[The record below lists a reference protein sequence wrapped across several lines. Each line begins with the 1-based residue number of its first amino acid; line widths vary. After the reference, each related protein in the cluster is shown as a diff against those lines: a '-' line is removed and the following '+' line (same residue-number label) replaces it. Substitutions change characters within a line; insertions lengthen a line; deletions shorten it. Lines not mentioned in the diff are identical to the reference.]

1 MRTITNESEIDS
13 SKIYFHGSNN
23 GKISKFDPPNFYKPL
38 FVTSDIDYANA
49 YIEAT
54 TVNGRSQFKEDDDG
68 GKVYMVS
75 LNAAKIK
82 LFDAMKSSDIS
93 RLKKLWPEYIMKS
106 LELRKYSIWSVFIYM
121 LPALVAFYN
130 TPVLKDVDK
139 FRSWVEKDFPDELG
153 TDLLVDGVVEID
165 KKRGKQMEKIL
176 HGVVSSD
183 RDSMW
188 RALFQT
194 IAVFNASLLALGY
207 NAFRNIERKKKVQT
221 DDSIG
226 LMSVETIDSLVPKPL
241 PKEVV
246 EKALDAVGSG
256 KQDANAKMRDM
267 LKRLKSSSFS
277 R

>member
-1 MRTITNESEIDS
+1 MQTITNESEIDS

-54 TVNGRSQFKEDDDG
+54 TVNGRSQFKEDNGG

-75 LNAAKIK
+75 LNAKKIK
-82 LFDAMKSSDIS
+82 LFDATKSSDIA
-93 RLKKLWPEYIMKS
+93 RLKSVWPEYIIKS
-106 LELRKYSIWSVFIYM
+106 LELRKYSIWSVFRYM

-130 TPVLKDVDK
+130 DPIKKDVDK
-139 FRSWVEKDFPDELG
+139 FRTWIENEFSDELG
-153 TDLLVDGVVEID
+153 TDLLVDGVVKIH

-176 HGVVSSD
+176 KGVDPDSKA
-183 RDSMW
+183 SMW
-188 RALFQT
+188 QALFKA
-194 IAVFNASLLALGY
+194 IAIFNASLLALGY
-207 NAFRNIERKKKVQT
+207 NAFRNVERMKRART
-221 DDSIG
+221 DDSVG

-246 EKALDAVGSG
+246 EKALDAVGSE
-256 KQDANAKMRDM
+256 KKDANAKMRDM
-267 LKRLKSSSFS
+267 LDEIKSSL
-277 R
+277 